1 MVIIMKKNIMRCV
14 VALLAVAAP
23 GVYAEAQAPDV
34 LIKNTAQEVLAI
46 VKQDKDIQAGNQK
59 RVLELVDAKV
69 LPHFNFTRMTRLAVG
84 KHWRTATEQQKK
96 SLESEFRNMLVRTY
110 TKAFTLY
117 KDVDV
122 ETKSLKV
129 PADATEVTVKT
140 MILRPGAPPI
150 PVNYEM
156 EKTDAGWKAF
166 DLSVEGVSLV
176 ATHRGSF
183 AEKVQQSGIDGLIKS
198 LIELNKGSANT
209 AVNKAESK

>member
-1 MVIIMKKNIMRCV
+1 
-14 VALLAVAAP
+14 
-23 GVYAEAQAPDV
+23 
-34 LIKNTAQEVLAI
+34 
-46 VKQDKDIQAGNQK
+46 
-59 RVLELVDAKV
+59 
-69 LPHFNFTRMTRLAVG
+69 LPHFDFERMTKLAVG
-84 KHWRTATEQQKK
+84 RAWRTATPEQK
-96 SLESEFRNMLVRTY
+96 LVLTNEFRTLLVRTY

-156 EKTDAGWKAF
+156 EKMDAGWKAF

-183 AEKVQQSGIDGLIKS
+183 AEKVQQSGIDCLIKS

-209 AVNKAESK
+209 AVNKGESK

>member
-1 MVIIMKKNIMRCV
+1 MKIVIS
-14 VALLAVAAP
+14 LLLSMLLIGAPIAVRADIP
-23 GVYAEAQAPDV
+23 APDE
-34 LIKNTAQEVLAI
+34 LIRNTVH
-46 VKQDKDIQAGNQK
+46 D
-59 RVLELVDAKV
+59 VLELINQDKKTHETGQKKLLAFIDAKV
-69 LPHFNFTRMTRLAVG
+69 LPHFDFERMTKLAVG
-84 KHWRTATEQQKK
+84 RAWRTATPEQK
-96 SLESEFRNMLVRTY
+96 LVLTNEFRTLLVRTY

-156 EKTDAGWKAF
+156 EKMDAGWKAF

-209 AVNKAESK
+209 AVNKGESK

>member
-1 MVIIMKKNIMRCV
+1 MKIVIS
-14 VALLAVAAP
+14 LLLSMLLIGAPIAAR
-23 GVYAEAQAPDV
+23 AEILAPDELIRSTV
-34 LIKNTAQEVLAI
+34 L
-46 VKQDKDIQAGNQK
+46 D
-59 RVLELVDAKV
+59 VLELIRQDKRAHETGQKKLLAFIDARV
-69 LPHFNFTRMTRLAVG
+69 LPHFDFERMTKLAVG
-84 KHWRTATEQQKK
+84 RAWRTATPEQKTV
-96 SLESEFRNMLVRTY
+96 LIAEFRILLVRTY

-122 ETKSLKV
+122 ETKPLKV

-140 MILRPGAPPI
+140 VILRPGAPPI

-156 EKTDAGWKAF
+156 EKTATGWKAF

-198 LIELNKGSANT
+198 LLELNKGANT
-209 AVNKAESK
+209 PVNKAESK